1 MGVKKEKIR
10 KKYNTEYEK
19 WLYDMRLKSL
29 RGLFYDLW
37 EDIGTTMMW
46 FVITMV
52 IVFGLEIDII
62 AYVLLVLIAEVAHRN
77 NSRLL
82 ENRFL
87 LAKLI
92 EQEEFLEQL
101 VDESVE
107 TDEVRLI
114 NDQHTQINKDLELLA
129 IKIEDGTATLDELK
143 QLLVEKEKLLA
154 KKANLIEGTYLNING
169 KLITHELE
177 KLNDV

>member
-19 WLYDMRLKSL
+19 WLYDIRFKSL
-29 RGLFYDLW
+29 RGLFYDVW

-46 FVITMV
+46 LVISMV

-62 AYVLLVLIAEVAHRN
+62 AYVLLVVIAETTHRSS
-77 NSRLL
+77 SRLL

-92 EQEEFLEQL
+92 EQEEFLENI
-101 VDESVE
+101 VYESVE
-107 TDEVRLI
+107 NDEVRLI
-114 NDQHTQINKDLELLA
+114 NNQHKQINKDLELLS
-129 IKIEDGTATLDELK
+129 IKIEEGTATLDELK
-143 QLLVEKEKLLA
+143 QLLVEKEMLLA
-154 KKANLIEGTYLNING
+154 KKANLIQGAYLNISD
-169 KLITHELE
+169 KLVTHELE

>member
-19 WLYDMRLKSL
+19 WLYDMRFKSL
-29 RGLFYDLW
+29 RGLFYDVW
-37 EDIGTTMMW
+37 EDIGATMMW
-46 FVITMV
+46 LVITMV

-62 AYVLLVLIAEVAHRN
+62 AYVLLVVIAEVAHRN
-77 NSRLL
+77 SSRLL

-87 LAKLI
+87 LYKLI
-92 EQEEFLEQL
+92 EQEDFLEQL

-107 TDEVRLI
+107 NDEVRLI
-114 NDQHTQINKDLELLA
+114 NDQHKQINKNIALLESKL
-129 IKIEDGTATLDELK
+129 EDGGATLDELK

-154 KKANLIEGTYLNING
+154 KKANLIEGAYLTISD
-169 KLITHELE
+169 KLVTHELE
-177 KLNDV
+177 ELKDV

>member
-19 WLYDMRLKSL
+19 WLYDMRFKSL
-29 RGLFYDLW
+29 RGLFYDVW
-37 EDIGTTMMW
+37 EDIGATMMW
-46 FVITMV
+46 LVITMV

-62 AYVLLVLIAEVAHRN
+62 AYVLLVVIAETAHRSS
-77 NSRLL
+77 SRLL

-87 LAKLI
+87 LSKLI

-114 NDQHTQINKDLELLA
+114 NNQHTQINKDLELLES
-129 IKIEDGTATLDELK
+129 KLEDGTATLDELK

-154 KKANLIEGTYLNING
+154 KKANLIEGAYLNIND